1 MKKSKFN
8 YFVQNEKGDTLV
20 MNILTNKVLKI
31 EKQYLSITKQI
42 FKKELIDESYKWIE
56 DVLIDKGIMVE
67 DDFNENMYC
76 GRQSE
81 DTGRANLLPAKIR
94 ILRVLGRGV

>member
-67 DDFNENMYC
+67 DDFNEN
-76 GRQSE
+76 
-81 DTGRANLLPAKIR
+81 KILQMR
-94 ILRVLGRGV
+94 ESKMIYGD